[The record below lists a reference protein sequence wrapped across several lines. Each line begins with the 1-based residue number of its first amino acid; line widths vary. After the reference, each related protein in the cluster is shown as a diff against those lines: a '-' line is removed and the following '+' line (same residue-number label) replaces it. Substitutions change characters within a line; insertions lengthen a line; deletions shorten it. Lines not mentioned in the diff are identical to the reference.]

1 LDEALA
7 LGMLLWL
14 AVWWS
19 IACKNYLK
27 LPHAWAIGVVLT
39 TLSLVVT
46 ICFPAVL
53 PATSDWLIGQFV

>member
-1 LDEALA
+1 
-7 LGMLLWL
+7 MLLWL